1 MAKTWGDTGAQLLLA
16 EAEARLKA
24 ARAQRMV
31 DPGDRTSAPRIAGV
45 GGLFAGLVRAA
56 RRLMAAVTR
65 PRRIC
70 VE

>member
-1 MAKTWGDTGAQLLLA
+1 MAKVGGDAGAQLLLA

-24 ARAQRMV
+24 ARAQRTV
-31 DPGDRTSAPRIAGV
+31 DPGDGASAPRIAGV
-45 GGLFAGLVRAA
+45 GSLFAGLVRAA
-56 RRLMAAVTR
+56 RRLVAAITR